1 MSNNT
6 APTICGRYFLSTY
19 FLTACLIAS
28 PVYAGKLDDLEE
40 AASEPT
46 RSTERSGDYSNSR
59 TYETDPDNDFSF
71 IGGLIEITAKVIVGG
86 GINSMQRYSY
96 DDANNESGLYRKQGD
111 PILPTLNLTS
121 QWLNGSNGISAQ
133 LNRVELGMG
142 FIGISFTD
150 NTLKERGD
158 TLNLSHTLIHY
169 RMSAGNDFSWDFAF
183 GKGKMNG
190 NQSQQGDIF
199 ALPMRLRIAPEMHLE
214 YYPVWSSYNGGQL
227 AEQQFSLNWQ
237 RKYVG
242 LSAGFKKW
250 SAGDTSVSG
259 LFTGISVNF

>member
-1 MSNNT
+1 MSNQPMPIQFT
-6 APTICGRYFLSTY
+6 QYLLALCFIS
-19 FLTACLIAS
+19 S
-28 PVYAGKLDDLEE
+28 PVYAGKLDELEE
-40 AASEPT
+40 EASKPIQNNGGYSSSRSDEPDA
-46 RSTERSGDYSNSR
+46 DY
-59 TYETDPDNDFSF
+59 DPS
-71 IGGLIEITAKVIVGG
+71 LIVDLLTLVVGG
-86 GINSMQRYSY
+86 GINSAQRYSSEAA
-96 DDANNESGLYRKQGD
+96 DNESGLYRKQGD

-133 LNRVELGMG
+133 LNRVELGVG

-150 NTLKERGD
+150 NTLKEHGD

-190 NQSQQGDIF
+190 NESQQGEIF

-227 AEQQFSLNWQ
+227 AEHQFSLNWQ